1 VPSFQDAQVEVVRAA
16 QFLYQK
22 GFLSATGGNVSLR
35 IAEANA
41 LAITPSDYDYLKMLP
56 EDVCVLSMDLTP
68 LEGQRSGLPN
78 EGASDGRGSLVQQP
92 RGLLNEGASPSES
105 DGYAREKNAGS
116 VNSSAIDATE
126 DVLSR
131 RPARPD
137 GRGSLVQQPLKPS
150 IESAMHSA
158 IYQVR
163 PDVQAIIHTHQVYTS
178 TLATINAPIPALF
191 DEQVRFLG
199 RSVEIIPYRP
209 SGTGMLRRQVA
220 KHVRNNAMAYMMANH
235 GALVFGTGME
245 SAIHNVEVL
254 EKCALAYLLAICSE
268 KKVGKVPLL
277 VREVAFAK
285 LRADQKK
292 AAGE

>member
-1 VPSFQDAQVEVVRAA
+1 VPSFQDARVEVVRAA
-16 QFLYQK
+16 QFLYQR

-41 LAITPSDYDYLKMLP
+41 LAITPSDYDYRKMLP
-56 EDVCVLSMDLTP
+56 EDICVLGMDLTP
-68 LEGQRSGLPN
+68 LEGPRDG
-78 EGASDGRGSLVQQP
+78 GRGSL
-92 RGLLNEGASPSES
+92 A
-105 DGYAREKNAGS
+105 
-116 VNSSAIDATE
+116 
-126 DVLSR
+126 
-131 RPARPD
+131 
-137 GRGSLVQQPLKPS
+137 QQPLKPS

-163 PDVQAIIHTHQVYTS
+163 PDVQAVIHTHQVYTS

-209 SGTGMLRRQVA
+209 SGTGMLKKQVA
-220 KHVRNNAMAYMMANH
+220 RHVRNNANAYMMANH
-235 GALVFGTGME
+235 GALVFGTSME
-245 SAIHNVEVL
+245 SAIHNVEIL
-254 EKCALAYLLAICSE
+254 EKCALAYLLALCTE

-285 LRADQKK
+285 LRADQKR
-292 AAGE
+292 AAETSSPSSPER